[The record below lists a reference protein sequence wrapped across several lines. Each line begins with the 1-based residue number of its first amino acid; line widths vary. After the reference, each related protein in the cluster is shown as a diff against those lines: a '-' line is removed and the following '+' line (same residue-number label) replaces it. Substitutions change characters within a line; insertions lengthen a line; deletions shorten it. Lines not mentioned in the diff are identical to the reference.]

1 MRITVNI
8 LKHKWIQF
16 LIILIGLCLIANL
29 SRDIVRFFRALN
41 ELKLAAQKVEELQ
54 KEKESLTQKRDFYQ
68 SESFIEEEAR
78 NKLNMAKEG
87 ETLVILPPNLE
98 EILGKKETLS
108 AVSLPFWRQ
117 WLNLFL

>member
-98 EILGKKETLS
+98 EILGKKETLP